1 MRRILYFLSFV
12 LISSSLTLTIF
23 GQQRGGRGGA
33 PQVPQTA
40 KAAAVV
46 DFTGYWVSMVTE
58 DWRYRM
64 FTPRK
69 GDYQGLPLN
78 PAAARIADAWDPA
91 KDEAAGEQCK
101 AYGAAGVMRAPGRL
115 HITWDADDV
124 LKLETEAG
132 TQTRVF
138 RFAAAPAAPITTVDP
153 MA

>member
-23 GQQRGGRGGA
+23 GQQRGGRGVA

-78 PAAARIADAWDPA
+78 PAAR
-91 KDEAAGEQCK
+91 
-101 AYGAAGVMRAPGRL
+101 
-115 HITWDADDV
+115 
-124 LKLETEAG
+124 
-132 TQTRVF
+132 
-138 RFAAAPAAPITTVDP
+138 
-153 MA
+153 